1 MESEETGCFG
11 RIVADPAAATVVI
24 IVGVPIEA
32 AVAVTAAEVP
42 IVAADLIEAEGVV
55 TEDEIVRSTESEQLS
70 GLPSQEGSLFS
81 CLQDGQYLGRNQRV
95 LVEGVLLASG

>member
-11 RIVADPAAATVVI
+11 RIVADPAAATVAI
-24 IVGVPIEA
+24 MVGAPIEAAARIEA

-55 TEDEIVRSTESEQLS
+55 TEEETTKMCDLELFS
-70 GLPSQEGSLFS
+70 GLPS
-81 CLQDGQYLGRNQRV
+81 
-95 LVEGVLLASG
+95 